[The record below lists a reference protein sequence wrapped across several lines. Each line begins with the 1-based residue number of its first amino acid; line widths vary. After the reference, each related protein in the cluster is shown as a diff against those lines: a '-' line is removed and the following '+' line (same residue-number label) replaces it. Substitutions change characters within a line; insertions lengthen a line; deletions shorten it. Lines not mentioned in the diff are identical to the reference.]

1 MPEGLLN
8 KGGVARG
15 ERAMR
20 FTLNAVY
27 GELRQL
33 QNVRCISVPGAVTT
47 AAKSLRVVC
56 QS

>member
-33 QNVRCISVPGAVTT
+33 QNVRCISVPGAVTP